1 MFISPILQLLAR
13 KEKSS
18 AAFFQ
23 HVLLELDNEAAN
35 QNSVVALLLT
45 SAGHISLAV
54 MDWLLSKKGRIQI
67 KSLFL
72 PFISTLH

>member
-54 MDWLLSKKGRIQI
+54 MD
-67 KSLFL
+67 
-72 PFISTLH
+72 